1 MDDQIL
7 SLEHISLSYHTM
19 KGETPAL
26 CDLTFSVTPGEFVAL
41 VGPSGCGKSTILN
54 LISGLLKPEAGTL
67 LSRGRP
73 ITEADLHIGYMLQR
87 DHLFEWR
94 TIYSNVLLGLE
105 ISRTLTPER
114 KEKVGEMME
123 TYGLKSFS
131 NARPSEL
138 SGGMRQ
144 RAALIRTL
152 AMEPDL
158 LLLDEPFS
166 ALDYQTRLNVCDD
179 IGKIIKKEG
188 KTAILVT
195 HDISEAS
202 SFQRAYLRQKKRER
216 EQVRVFR
223 ALLLVSFL
231 VLWEVAAD
239 LRWIDP
245 FIFSSPVRVGKTFV
259 TLLTEQ
265 NLLRHIGITVYET
278 GISFLLVSTLGMAF
292 AVLLWLFPRFS
303 AVMEP
308 YLVVLNSLP
317 KSALAPLLIVWM
329 GANVKTIIT
338 AGISVAIFGSVI
350 SIYSSFQSVEPDM
363 LRLIATLGG
372 TKKDML
378 FRVVLPWSFPGLLA
392 VWKVNIGL
400 CLVGVVI
407 GEFIGAREGL
417 GYLIIY
423 GSQVFRYAHARE
435 GRMTDDWNRMSGR
448 TKRNAVWRTTRFAG
462 PRGNGKNLRTV

>member
-1 MDDQIL
+1 MREQA
-7 SLEHISLSYHTM
+7 
-19 KGETPAL
+19 K
-26 CDLTFSVTPGEFVAL
+26 
-41 VGPSGCGKSTILN
+41 
-54 LISGLLKPEAGTL
+54 
-67 LSRGRP
+67 
-73 ITEADLHIGYMLQR
+73 
-87 DHLFEWR
+87 
-94 TIYSNVLLGLE
+94 
-105 ISRTLTPER
+105 TPE
-114 KEKVGEMME
+114 
-123 TYGLKSFS
+123 
-131 NARPSEL
+131 
-138 SGGMRQ
+138 
-144 RAALIRTL
+144 
-152 AMEPDL
+152 
-158 LLLDEPFS
+158 
-166 ALDYQTRLNVCDD
+166 
-179 IGKIIKKEG
+179 
-188 KTAILVT
+188 
-195 HDISEAS
+195 S

-216 EQVRVFR
+216 EQVRGFR

-239 LRWIDP
+239 LKWIDP

-278 GISFLLVSTLGMAF
+278 GISFLLVSALGMAF

-462 PRGNGKNLRTV
+462 PCGNGKNLRTV

>member
-166 ALDYQTRLNVCDD
+166 ALDSLTRISMQDWL
-179 IGKIIKKEG
+179 IGQVKG
-188 KTAILVT
+188 LDATVMMVT
-195 HDISEAS
+195 HDVEEAMLVGNKIFLLSGRPVKQIKVIDVSHITCREDLYPPS
-202 SFQRAYLRQKKRER
+202 SVELKNELVRA
-216 EQVRVFR
+216 F
-223 ALLLVSFL
+223 
-231 VLWEVAAD
+231 
-239 LRWIDP
+239 
-245 FIFSSPVRVGKTFV
+245 
-259 TLLTEQ
+259 LTEKAE
-265 NLLRHIGITVYET
+265 RG
-278 GISFLLVSTLGMAF
+278 
-292 AVLLWLFPRFS
+292 
-303 AVMEP
+303 
-308 YLVVLNSLP
+308 
-317 KSALAPLLIVWM
+317 
-329 GANVKTIIT
+329 
-338 AGISVAIFGSVI
+338 
-350 SIYSSFQSVEPDM
+350 D
-363 LRLIATLGG
+363 
-372 TKKDML
+372 
-378 FRVVLPWSFPGLLA
+378 
-392 VWKVNIGL
+392 NI
-400 CLVGVVI
+400 
-407 GEFIGAREGL
+407 
-417 GYLIIY
+417 
-423 GSQVFRYAHARE
+423 
-435 GRMTDDWNRMSGR
+435 
-448 TKRNAVWRTTRFAG
+448 
-462 PRGNGKNLRTV
+462 